1 MRTNPAPFSN
11 NMKRTSTPVLFK
23 VAILATGML
32 ALSIAQAAVYSSQA
46 GTDWSLAST
55 WNPSGIPGEGD
66 TANIG
71 HPIAVTDSRSVD
83 VFNMNSST
91 LSMGLSGGLTLLSG
105 GNWTGGNINALGLG
119 LVNQGVFNIAPA
131 GSIIILRGAFAN
143 NGVVNY
149 AGSENLW
156 LGRSSPTTF
165 NNPVT
170 GVFDFNSDVDL
181 LSYPEAGTAARFNN
195 FGTVRKSGGSDVSVI
210 AAGIS
215 FNNQVGGIIEASSG
229 TLQVNSGT
237 YVGGD
242 FRAAGGAVVEFQTG
256 SLFTGNFTGSGNGA
270 VKLNSTSTVG
280 ASTATFDLPGDL
292 LQFTNSAIVATAANA
307 AFRNA
312 GTMTISSNFTK
323 ALAGALVNA
332 GVINH
337 RDTGNFEFGSTSSAI
352 VFTNEASGSYDFKS
366 DAGITYSGNKTATI
380 DNYGRFGKSG
390 GTGTSTIAHKVKFN
404 NFGTVA
410 VTSGTLQLDG
420 VAQFANNELS
430 GGTWYVGPAAILKIS
445 QVTGSLPYYVEIYK
459 NMGTVTLDGSGSA
472 FGQIDWINN
481 NTGTLNVVG
490 GRSFS
495 TRSGN
500 LKNYGA
506 INLRDGGILTVW
518 GEFTVFE
525 SGYLT
530 ADAGSQFKVMYDVK
544 FNSTQSTLWRTESAL
559 LTLDDRLSHSFYL
572 PGKDLGAVADGFT
585 DNFAW
590 GTLELPTV
598 HDTTLRDGNPLIAGA
613 ALYVREIRGV
623 QTYTEP
629 DLIPDPNY
637 GGEEDP
643 PLIPN
648 PNAGQAYVTNI
659 TGSGFNIYYL
669 PELAGNAYLGGKSYD
684 LMGGGRLVPIGA
696 ASGFGTWAAT
706 NNANGQTLADDHD
719 RDGVPNGIEYFLG
732 GPTGNTTGLSALPA
746 VANNSGGRSVTWTM
760 AGNYTGAY
768 GTDFVV
774 ETSESLSGAW
784 TTEILGANV
793 IRAGNAVTYTFPPP
807 GPARKFV
814 RLKVT
819 GP

>member
-1 MRTNPAPFSN
+1 
-11 NMKRTSTPVLFK
+11 
-23 VAILATGML
+23 
-32 ALSIAQAAVYSSQA
+32 
-46 GTDWSLAST
+46 
-55 WNPSGIPGEGD
+55 
-66 TANIG
+66 
-71 HPIAVTDSRSVD
+71 
-83 VFNMNSST
+83 
-91 LSMGLSGGLTLLSG
+91 MGLSGGLTILSG
-105 GNWTGGNINALGLG
+105 GNWTGGTINATGLG
-119 LVNQGVFNIAPA
+119 IANQGVFNITPA
-131 GSIIILRGAFAN
+131 NAIILRGAFAN
-143 NGVVNY
+143 SGVVNY
-149 AGSENLW
+149 SGGDLYSLW
-156 LGRSSPTTF
+156 LGQSSPTTF
-165 NNPVT
+165 DNSVA
-170 GVFDFNSDVDL
+170 GVFDFKSDVDL
-181 LSYPEAGTAARFNN
+181 IVWPEAGTSPKFNN
-195 FGTVRKSGGSDVSVI
+195 FGTVRKSGGSGVSVI
-210 AAGIS
+210 AGGS
-215 FNNQVGGIIEASSG
+215 GFNNRVGGIIEASSG

-237 YVGGD
+237 YFGGD
-242 FRAAGGAVVEFQTG
+242 FRATGGAVVEFQTG
-256 SLFTGNFTGSGNGA
+256 SVFTGNFTGSGNGA
-270 VKLNSTSTVG
+270 VKLNSISTVG

-544 FNSTQSTLWRTESAL
+544 FNSTQSTLWRTESAT
-559 LTLDDRLSHSFYL
+559 LTLDERFPHAFYL

>member
-1 MRTNPAPFSN
+1 M
-11 NMKRTSTPVLFK
+11 
-23 VAILATGML
+23 
-32 ALSIAQAAVYSSQA
+32 AQATVYSSQA

-55 WNPSGIPGEGD
+55 WNPAGIPGAGD

-91 LSMGLSGGLTLLSG
+91 LSMSASGLLTILSGGL
-105 GNWTGGNINALGLG
+105 WTAGTINATGLG
-119 LVNQGVFNIAPA
+119 IVNQGVFNIAPA

-149 AGSENLW
+149 FGAENLW
-156 LGRSSPTTF
+156 LGRSSPTTI

-181 LSYPEAGTAARFNN
+181 LSYPEAGTTAQFNN

-210 AAGIS
+210 SAGIS

-242 FRAAGGAVVEFQTG
+242 FRAAAGAVLEFQTG

-270 VKLNSTSTVG
+270 VKLNSISIVG

-307 AFRNA
+307 AFRNV

-323 ALAGALVNA
+323 GLAGALVNA

-337 RDTGNFEFGSTSSAI
+337 RDTGTFEFGSTSSAI
-352 VFTNEASGSYDFKS
+352 VFTNEASGTYDFKS

-380 DNYGRFGKSG
+380 DNHGRFVKSG
-390 GTGTSTIAHKVKFN
+390 GTGTSAIAHKVKFD
-404 NFGTVA
+404 NFGTVV

-459 NMGTVTLDGSGSA
+459 NMGTVTLDGSGSV
-472 FGQIDWINN
+472 FGQIDYINN

-506 INLRDGGILTVW
+506 INLRGGGIFTVW
-518 GEFTVFE
+518 GEFSVFE

-530 ADAGSQFKVMYDVK
+530 ADAASQFKISYDVK
-544 FNSTQSTLWRTESAL
+544 FNSTQSALWHTESAL
-559 LTLDDRLSHSFYL
+559 LTLDERFSHTFYL
-572 PGKDLGAVADGFT
+572 PGKDMGAVADGFT

-598 HDTTLRDGNPLIAGA
+598 HDTTLRDGNLLVAGA

-629 DLIPDPNY
+629 ALIPDPDY
-637 GGEEDP
+637 EGEEDP

-648 PNAGQAYVTNI
+648 PNAGQAYITNI
-659 TGSGFNIYYL
+659 VGSGFNIYYL
-669 PELAGNAYLGGKSYD
+669 PELAGNAYLGGKAYD

-696 ASGFGTWAAT
+696 ASGFGAWAAT
-706 NNANGQTLADDHD
+706 NHATGQALADDHD
-719 RDGVPNGIEYFLG
+719 HDGVPNGIEYFLG
-732 GPTGNTTGLSALPA
+732 GPNGNTTGFSAVPG
-746 VANNSGGRSVTWTM
+746 VANNSGIRSVTWTM
-760 AGNYTGAY
+760 AGDYAGAY
-768 GTDFVV
+768 DTDFVV

-784 TTEILGANV
+784 TPEILGANV
-793 IRAGNAVTYTFPPP
+793 IRAANAVIYTFPSP